1 MKAVT
6 IDNLD
11 IKVHEQYARDQ
22 VSFDPTFIVDSQNI
36 SAHFEIAGTSSI
48 YSSKWEELFE
58 IGVRNIPWAM
68 FAAPPSFNTQRNKY
82 FRFRILP
89 TLEES
94 LDDFE
99 EEGFEDESENE
110 DDGEEKFQLL
120 QKILNA
126 QKGQNQ
132 SHEVFEYEKS
142 ALLNFVHSVKF
153 LNKLLSH
160 INARKLQYQKG

>member
-22 VSFDPTFIVDSQNI
+22 ISFDPTYIVDALGI
-36 SAHFEIAGTSSI
+36 SPHFEIAGTSSI

-58 IGVRNIPWAM
+58 LAICNIPWAM
-68 FAAPPSFNTQRNKY
+68 FAAPPLFTVQRNKY
-82 FRFRILP
+82 FRYRILP
-89 TLEES
+89 SIEDFLEE
-94 LDDFE
+94 DE
-99 EEGFEDESENE
+99 EEQEETSFERAA
-110 DDGEEKFQLL
+110 LL

-126 QKGQNQ
+126 KKEKQQ
-132 SHEVFEYEKS
+132 SHETFERERS
-142 ALLNFVHSVKF
+142 ALLNFFQSVKM
-153 LNKLLSH
+153 LDKLLAQ